1 LKLNDLKGKT
11 ALVTGSSRG
20 IGKEIALRLAEAGAD
35 VAIHYNSRKEEA
47 EKAAHQIREMGRR
60 SEVYRADMSHSASIN
75 EMIKK
80 VLNDFGTVDILINNA
95 GIAQKIPP
103 EDITE
108 GDWDRMLDVNL
119 KSAFLLTQALAAGM
133 QKKGWGRIV
142 NISSVAAQ
150 TGGLVGPHYAASKA
164 GMIGLTHF
172 YARHLVKDGITV
184 NAIAPALIE
193 TDMVKEDL
201 KAKPDFIPV
210 GRYGT
215 VDETASIVLM
225 LMFNGYVTG
234 QTINPNGGMYM
245 SS

>member
-1 LKLNDLKGKT
+1 MTSNDLKGKT

-20 IGKEIALRLAEAGAD
+20 IGKAIALGLSKAGAD
-35 VAIHYNSRKEEA
+35 IAIHYNSRKEEA
-47 EKAAHQIREMGRR
+47 EKAASQIREMGRH
-60 SEVYRADMSHSASIN
+60 SEVYRADMSQSASIN

-80 VLNDFGTVDILINNA
+80 VLNDFGAVDILINNA

-103 EDITE
+103 QDITE
-108 GDWDRMLDVNL
+108 DDWDRMLDVNL
-119 KSAFLLTQALAAGM
+119 KSAFLLMQALVPGM
-133 QKKGWGRIV
+133 QEKGWGRIV

-164 GMIGLTHF
+164 GLIGLTHF
-172 YARHLVKDGITV
+172 FARHLVKDGITV
-184 NAIAPALIE
+184 NAVAPALIE

-201 KAKPDFIPV
+201 KAKPAIIPM
-210 GRYGT
+210 GRYGK

-225 LMFNGYVTG
+225 LIFNGYITG
-234 QTINPNGGMYM
+234 QTINPNGGLYM

>member
-1 LKLNDLKGKT
+1 MSNDLKGKT

-20 IGKEIALRLAEAGAD
+20 IGKAIALVLSEAGAD
-35 VAIHYNSRKEEA
+35 IAIHYNSRKEEA
-47 EKAAHQIREMGRR
+47 EKAASQIRDMGRR
-60 SEVYRADMSHSASIN
+60 SEVYRADMSQPASIN

-80 VLNDFGTVDILINNA
+80 VLNDFGAVDILINNA

-103 EDITE
+103 EDISE
-108 GDWDRMLDVNL
+108 DDWDRMLDVNL
-119 KSAFLLTQALAAGM
+119 KAAFLLMQALVPGM
-133 QKKGWGRIV
+133 KKKGWGRIV

-164 GMIGLTHF
+164 GLIGLTHF
-172 YARHLVKDGITV
+172 YARYFVKDGITV

-201 KAKPDFIPV
+201 KAKPEIIPM

-225 LMFNGYVTG
+225 LIFNGYITG